1 MALGALLIVSA
12 VALSVYNSYD
22 DKRAG
27 EVADAVNSEL
37 YSVIEQNAASAFGN
51 TTLPLMPE
59 DMKTEVIDGREY
71 IGTVS
76 IPAMKA
82 ELPVQASLTD
92 ANLKHSPCRYGG
104 NVFDGSLIIAAHNY
118 KSHFG
123 RLGTLKSGDAVIF
136 TDVIGHQ
143 YKYKVVEIYQV
154 GSSDVEEME
163 KQGSWD
169 LTLFTCTYGN
179 RQRVT
184 VRCIRSE

>member
-27 EVADAVNSEL
+27 DEAISVKSEL
-37 YSVIEQNAASAFGN
+37 FSVIEQNAASASEN
-51 TTLPLMPE
+51 TTLPLVPE
-59 DMKTEVIDGREY
+59 DMQTEVVNGREY

-76 IPAMKA
+76 IPVMKVQ
-82 ELPVQASLTD
+82 LPVQSNLND
-92 ANLKHSPCRYGG
+92 SNLKHSPCRYGG

-123 RLGTLKSGDAVIF
+123 RLSTLKSGDSVVF
-136 TDVIGHQ
+136 TDVMGHQ

-154 GSSDVEEME
+154 GSSDVKEME
-163 KQGSWD
+163 KQGAWD

-179 RQRVT
+179 RKRVT